1 MRDDRNDDLY
11 DRSLDHREEQV
22 GPEEVSEGRD
32 VHDTTRGSTS
42 RGRDV
47 VTDAQEPDVENT
59 GRTVV
64 DHSHIAEQRG
74 VDVIDLGPA
83 TPEDEP

>member
-1 MRDDRNDDLY
+1 MRDERDDDLH
-11 DRSLDHREEQV
+11 DRALDNREEQV

-32 VHDTTRGSTS
+32 VHDITRGSET

-47 VTDAQEPDVENT
+47 ITDAEEPGIESH

-64 DHSHIAEQRG
+64 DHSHVAEARG
-74 VDVIDLGPA
+74 VDVIDEGPI
-83 TPEDEP
+83 TPNDE